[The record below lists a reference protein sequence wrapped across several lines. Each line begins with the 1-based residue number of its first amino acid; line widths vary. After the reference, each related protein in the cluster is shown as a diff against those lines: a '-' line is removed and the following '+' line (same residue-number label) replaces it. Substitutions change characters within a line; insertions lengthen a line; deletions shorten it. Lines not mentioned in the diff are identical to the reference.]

1 MLNRR
6 FMERVTQQQQLRFND
21 FMHSCSSF
29 IADAYISCYDTFDEN
44 HFNRIFII
52 IRDYCFTLF
61 YKNKCITISDTISH
75 EIIKTDMLKLYD
87 EVQVRVLRQLE
98 KKSVFDKISLFQ
110 KNTLLSDK
118 FQRVIRLNT
127 NHGFKKTIEEILE
140 LNLVGSI
147 YIK

>member
-1 MLNRR
+1 M
-6 FMERVTQQQQLRFND
+6 
-21 FMHSCSSF
+21 
-29 IADAYISCYDTFDEN
+29 
-44 HFNRIFII
+44 
-52 IRDYCFTLF
+52 F
-61 YKNKCITISDTISH
+61 YKNKYITISDTISH

-127 NHGFKKTIEEILE
+127 NYGFKKTIEEILE